1 MRIDEEER
9 FVAEG
14 NLVDIPPDTLH
25 GIKNP
30 SDEALTYISA
40 ATPTADWEP
49 FYDTGPRQART

>member
-30 SDEALTYISA
+30 SDKALTYISA

-49 FYDTGPRQART
+49 FYDTGLRQART